1 MIDNQNP
8 SSPRNVAFIDLLG
21 NADMQ
26 VRNNILYADS
36 YIDLVWFDISDPAK
50 PVYKGRKEEVFP
62 QAFPPTENGFSIDY
76 ENRWTETMVLLWV
89 GRRWRKES
97 WYATINHAGGGMGGG
112 LQNDGGAMYAPV
124 GEKAGAGTGIAG
136 SMSRFAIYHDNLYT
150 VMNNQLGIFDLL
162 GEAPAKVGQDM
173 YIGFNVETIFSYKT
187 ACLWEHP
194 RA

>member
-1 MIDNQNP
+1 MD
-8 SSPRNVAFIDLLG
+8 
-21 NADMQ
+21 
-26 VRNNILYADS
+26 RNNGIVVGWKKVEKRE
-36 YIDLVWFDISDPAK
+36 LVRYYK
-50 PVYKGRKEEVFP
+50 P
-62 QAFPPTENGFSIDY
+62 
-76 ENRWTETMVLLWV
+76 RWW
-89 GRRWRKES
+89 
-97 WYATINHAGGGMGGG
+97 GGWGGG